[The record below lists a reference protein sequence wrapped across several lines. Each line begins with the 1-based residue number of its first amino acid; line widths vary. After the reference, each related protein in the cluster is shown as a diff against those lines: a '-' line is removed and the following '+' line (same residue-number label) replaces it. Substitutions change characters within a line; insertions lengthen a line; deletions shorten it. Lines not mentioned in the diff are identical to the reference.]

1 MSALEGGS
9 IPPPGWDRAHGLSG
23 GAGAAVTSA
32 DLTAHYEAMLASGV
46 DSTPLTEQAPAE
58 AAVRWRM
65 RAATVDNLLV
75 YALYL
80 LVCAV
85 LHWRVAQLSHLI
97 VLLLLGVVY
106 HFALES
112 QGGQTLGKR
121 RYGIRV
127 VALDGQPAAP
137 KAIALRNL
145 LRAIDSLPFSYLSGL
160 ISMVR
165 TGPERRQR
173 LGDVVAETKVIAV
186 GGHAANRGTAG
197 WVLPAATILAFAVSA
212 IGIFS
217 VVEAGRQ
224 PLTGSQQAQ
233 FVTGCENSAHGTVD
247 CQCLLNRLE
256 ADGYNTPDDI
266 NSLVQDA
273 NNERFYGQPGT
284 ARTELVNDT
293 TACLR

>member
-1 MSALEGGS
+1 MEGGS
-9 IPPPGWDRAHGLSG
+9 IPPPGWDRAHALSA
-23 GAGAAVTSA
+23 GAGAAATSA
-32 DLTAHYEAMLASGV
+32 DLTAHYEAMLASGM
-46 DSTPLTEQAPAE
+46 DSAPPAEQPPAE

-75 YALYL
+75 YVLYL
-80 LVCAV
+80 LVCLI

-97 VLLLLGVVY
+97 VLLVLGVVY

-112 QGGQTLGKR
+112 RDGQTVGKR

-127 VALDGQPAAP
+127 VSLDGQPAAP
-137 KAIALRNL
+137 KAIALRSV
-145 LRAIDSLPFSYLSGL
+145 LRTIDALPFSYLSGL

-173 LGDVVAETKVIAV
+173 LGDVAAETKVIAV
-186 GGHAANRGTAG
+186 DGHAARRGTAG
-197 WVLPAATILAFAVSA
+197 WVLPAATILAFGFSAVA
-212 IGIFS
+212 IYGIA
-217 VVEAGRQ
+217 EAGRQ
-224 PLTGSQQAQ
+224 PLSASQQAQ

-256 ADGYNTPDDI
+256 ADGYNTPNDI
-266 NSLVQDA
+266 NSLVQEADS
-273 NNERFYGQPGT
+273 ERFYGQSG
-284 ARTELVNDT
+284 AAQTELVNDR